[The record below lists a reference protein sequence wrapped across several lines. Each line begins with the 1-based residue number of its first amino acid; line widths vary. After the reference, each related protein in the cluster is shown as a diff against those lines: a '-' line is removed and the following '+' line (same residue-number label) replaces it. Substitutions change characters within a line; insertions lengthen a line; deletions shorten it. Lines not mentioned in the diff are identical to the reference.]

1 MNGNDCSAAHRP
13 VVVIMGRWPAEGRC
27 KRRLSQG
34 VGAQRAAAIQR
45 RLSHHSLAVAR
56 TLAQAGH
63 VHLRVA
69 LSGCGS
75 KAARRWLGRSAG
87 TPTLQGAGGLGE
99 RMRRQLLQTQRRHR
113 GSAILLIGSDLPG
126 LEGRDLMAALDAL
139 QHHPLV
145 LGPAADG
152 GYWLLGLQANL
163 LNPVVSWPFSAM
175 PWGSERVLAITR
187 QRARAQG
194 LDPWLLQTRND
205 LDRIDDL
212 SPWLASG
219 VHG

>member
-1 MNGNDCSAAHRP
+1 MNGSDCSADHRP

-27 KRRLSQG
+27 KRRLSHG
-34 VGAQRAAAIQR
+34 VGARRAAAIQQ
-45 RLSHHSLAVAR
+45 RLSHHSLAVACA
-56 TLAQAGH
+56 LAQTGH

-75 KAARRWLGRSAG
+75 KAARRWLGQSAG

-99 RMRRQLLQTQRRHR
+99 RMRRQLLQAQRRHR

-152 GYWLLGLQANL
+152 GYWLLGLQTHL
-163 LNPVVSWPFSAM
+163 LQPVVSWPFSAM

-194 LDPWLLQTRND
+194 LDPWLLPTRND